1 MKDRNEYHSS
11 QQYEIKVA
19 SHLDKNWST
28 SLDCT
33 SIICEYAEDNKVPV
47 TTLTCFLTDQTALRG
62 LLNKLFDLNLTILS
76 INRCNPD
83 TNKT

>member
-11 QQYEIKVA
+11 QHYEIKVA
-19 SHLDKNWST
+19 SHLDDNWSA
-28 SLDCT
+28 SLGCA
-33 SIICEYAEDNKVPV
+33 SITFEYSEDNQIPV
-47 TTLTCFLTDQTALRG
+47 TTLTCLLTDQTALRG

-76 INRCNPD
+76 VKRCNPD

>member
-1 MKDRNEYHSS
+1 MKDRNGYHSS
-11 QQYEIKVA
+11 QHYEIKVA
-19 SHLDKNWST
+19 SHLDENWSA

-33 SIICEYAEDNKVPV
+33 SLLCEYSEDNQIPV
-47 TTLTCFLTDQTALRG
+47 TTLTSLLTDQTALRG

-76 INRCNPD
+76 VNRCNPD